1 MNKEIEIKKFYV
13 DTRFKTKDSVSDSDF
28 NVQLPRQ
35 FNVPENVVAY
45 IDDIVIPVCW
55 RTVDSRNSLLYMR
68 HQYTGTTTYKTVY
81 IPYNNYTGD
90 SFAIGIEYALHIAV
104 NGLPLEFRVAYSYVS
119 NELAIDLVDNRAN
132 PKPDVMSVTFFSDES
147 LKNGAYEGSPIRLP
161 QSINGVIRL
170 TSDFVLHD
178 EGGYNCYLDLHTT
191 RNLYLISSA
200 LASYDT
206 VSNFGNDTIIKKIP
220 VHAAYNEILFDAAG
234 EGYDYLNVSRRTLR
248 YIDFKLVDSYFNVVD
263 MQNTHWS
270 FSIVFQRQN

>member
-1 MNKEIEIKKFYV
+1 MNKELEIKKFYV
-13 DTRFKTKDSVSDSDF
+13 DTRFKTKESVSDSDF
-28 NVQLPRQ
+28 YVQLPIQ

-55 RTVDSRNSLLYMR
+55 RTVDARNSKLYMKI
-68 HQYTGTTTYKTVY
+68 QYDGATTFKTVY
-81 IPYNNYTGD
+81 IPYNNYNGA
-90 SFAIGIEYALHIAV
+90 SFATGLEYALGVAD
-104 NGLPLEFRVAYSYVS
+104 NAMPLTLRVTYDFMS
-119 NELAIDLVDNRAN
+119 NELAIDLIDNRST
-132 PKPDVMSVTFFSDES
+132 KPDVMSVTFFSDSS
-147 LKNGAYEGSPIRLP
+147 LQNGAYQGSSITRP
-161 QSINGVIRL
+161 QSVNGIIRL
-170 TSDFVLHD
+170 TSDAVLHD
-178 EGGYNCYLDLHTT
+178 SGGYNCYLDLHTT

-220 VHAAYNEILFDAAG
+220 VHAAYSEILFDSAG

-248 YIDFKLVDSYFNVVD
+248 YIDFKLVDSFFNVVD

>member
-1 MNKEIEIKKFYV
+1 MNKDLDVKKFYV
-13 DTRFKTKDSVSDSDF
+13 DTRFKTKESASDSDF
-28 NVQLPRQ
+28 YVQLPKQ

-55 RTVDSRNSLLYMR
+55 RTVDSRNSQLYMKI
-68 HQYTGTTTYKTVY
+68 QYDGTTTFKTVY
-81 IPYNNYTGD
+81 IPYNNYNGA
-90 SFAIGIEYALHIAV
+90 SFATGLEYALGVAV
-104 NGLPLEFRVAYSYVS
+104 HGLPLEFHVAYDFMS
-119 NELAIDLVDNRAN
+119 NELAIDLIDNRV
-132 PKPDVMSVTFFSDES
+132 PKLDVMSVILFSDES
-147 LKNGAYEGSPIRLP
+147 VTNGTYEGNQITRP
-161 QSINGVIRL
+161 QSVNGVIRL

-178 EGGYNCYLDLHTT
+178 EGTYNCYLDLHTT

-220 VHAAYNEILFDAAG
+220 VHAAYNEILFDSAG